1 MTKASLTVA
10 PFAVSRRR
18 LMCGIAGWIDNRRDL
33 RNEGEVIKKMT
44 GTLVR
49 RGPDAEGIYLK
60 ENVCLMHRRLIVI
73 DPENGVQPMTIE
85 KGGTSYTIVY
95 NGELYNTDELRAELS
110 AFGYRFRGHS
120 DTEVL
125 LTAYVHWGEAC
136 LERLNGIYAF
146 GVWNDAS
153 QTLFLARDRMGVKP
167 LFFYSYPD
175 GLVFGSEIKTLL
187 ANPLVRPVVDNDGL
201 KEIFLLGPGRTGG
214 NGVIKGVKELK
225 PAEFLVYERKTG
237 MKVRRY
243 WRLKACEHTDDVSTT
258 VEKTRFLI
266 TDAVRRQLVSDVPL
280 CCFLS
285 GGLDSG
291 IISKIASDEYLTG
304 NKGGLHTYSVNYVDN
319 RQYFKKSVFQPN
331 SDEEYIRM
339 MSNHIGSKH
348 HEVILENEDLERHLA
363 DAVLARDLPGMADVD
378 SSLLLFCREIKK
390 EFTVAVSGECADEV
404 FGGYPWYHNR
414 DILFKDTFPWSQS
427 LEMRQSIL
435 KPGLLK
441 DGEEYV
447 KQQYSDTVNSA
458 DTLPGEEE
466 YEVRMR
472 QMFMLNLDWFMQTLL
487 DRKDRMSMYCGL
499 EVRVPFCDHRLVE
512 YAYNMPWSIKSL
524 NGREKG
530 IVREAMKGILPDEI
544 IQRKKSPYPK
554 THNPR
559 YLAAVKSSLQK
570 VLDDPASPLV
580 QLINRPKVQE
590 IIDSDGKA
598 LTMPWYGQLMTGP
611 QLMAYL
617 VQVDIWMRTYKIE
630 IV

>member
-1 MTKASLTVA
+1 
-10 PFAVSRRR
+10 
-18 LMCGIAGWIDNRRDL
+18 MCGIAGWIDNRRDL

-49 RGPDAEGIYLK
+49 RGPDAEGVYLR

-73 DPENGVQPMTIE
+73 DPENGIQPMTIR
-85 KGGTSYTIVY
+85 KGDANYTIVY

-110 AFGYRFRGHS
+110 ASGYSFRGHS

-285 GGLDSG
+285 GGLDSS
-291 IISKIASDEYLTG
+291 IISKIASDEYRAG
-304 NKGGLHTYSVNYVDN
+304 NKGTLHTYSVNYVDN

-414 DILFKDTFPWSQS
+414 DILFRDTFPWSQS

>member
-1 MTKASLTVA
+1 
-10 PFAVSRRR
+10 
-18 LMCGIAGWIDNRRDL
+18 MCGIAGWIDNRRDL

-49 RGPDAEGIYLK
+49 RGPDAEGVYLR

-73 DPENGVQPMTIE
+73 DPENGIQPMTIR
-85 KGGTSYTIVY
+85 KGDANYTIVY

-110 AFGYRFRGHS
+110 ASGYSFRGHS

-153 QTLFLARDRMGVKP
+153 RTLFLARDRMGVKP

-319 RQYFKKSVFQPN
+319 RQYFKKSIFQPN

>member
-10 PFAVSRRR
+10 PFDISRRV

-49 RGPDAEGIYLK
+49 RGPDAEGVYLR

-73 DPENGVQPMTIE
+73 DPENGIQPMTIR
-85 KGGTSYTIVY
+85 KGDANYTIVY

-110 AFGYRFRGHS
+110 ASGYSFRGHS

-285 GGLDSG
+285 GGLDSS
-291 IISKIASDEYLTG
+291 IISKIASDEYRAG
-304 NKGGLHTYSVNYVDN
+304 NKGTLHTYSVNYVDN

-570 VLDDPASPLV
+570 ALDDPASPLV

>member
-1 MTKASLTVA
+1 
-10 PFAVSRRR
+10 
-18 LMCGIAGWIDNRRDL
+18 MCGIAGWIDNKRDL
-33 RNEGEVIKKMT
+33 RNEEEVIKKIT
-44 GTLVR
+44 STLVR

-60 ENVCLMHRRLIVI
+60 ENVCLMHRRLSVI

-125 LTAYVHWGEAC
+125 LTAFVHWGEAC

-146 GVWNDAS
+146 GVWNDAN

-175 GLVFGSEIKTLL
+175 GLIFGSEIKTLL

-225 PAEFLVYERKTG
+225 PAEFLVYERKAG
-237 MKVRRY
+237 VKNRRY
-243 WRLKACEHTDDVSTT
+243 WRLKACDHTDDVRTT
-258 VEKTRFLI
+258 VEKTRYLI

-285 GGLDSG
+285 GGLDSS
-291 IISKIASDEYLTG
+291 IISKIASDEYRAG
-304 NKGGLHTYSVNYVDN
+304 NKGTLHTYSVNYVDN

-339 MSNHIGSKH
+339 MTDHIGSQH
-348 HEVILENEDLERHLA
+348 HEVILENEDLERYLA

-378 SSLLLFCREIKK
+378 SSLLLFCREIKR

-414 DILFKDTFPWSQS
+414 DILFRDTFPWSHS
-427 LEMRQSIL
+427 LDLRLSIL

-458 DTLPGEEE
+458 DMLPGEGE
-466 YEVRMR
+466 YETRIR
-472 QMFMLNLDWFMQTLL
+472 QMFMLNLEWFMQTLL
-487 DRKDRMSMYCGL
+487 DRKDRMSMYSGL

-512 YAYNMPWSIKSL
+512 YAL
-524 NGREKG
+524 
-530 IVREAMKGILPDEI
+530 
-544 IQRKKSPYPK
+544 
-554 THNPR
+554 
-559 YLAAVKSSLQK
+559 
-570 VLDDPASPLV
+570 
-580 QLINRPKVQE
+580 
-590 IIDSDGKA
+590 
-598 LTMPWYGQLMTGP
+598 
-611 QLMAYL
+611 
-617 VQVDIWMRTYKIE
+617 
-630 IV
+630 